1 MIIDPGQLDRQ
12 ITIRREVKVGEGD
25 FNDIY
30 EWVVDY
36 LTVWAMKQAVSAD
49 EVWASNE
56 VYAKRVVTF
65 TTHWFSDIKETDRI
79 VSEGV
84 TYDIKGIAEIGTRDG
99 LEIKAEASNP

>member
-12 ITIRREVKVGEGD
+12 ITTRREVKTGEGD
-25 FNDIY
+25 FGDIF
-30 EWVVDY
+30 EWVDH

-56 VYAKRVVTF
+56 VYAKRTVTF
-65 TTHWFSDIKETDRI
+65 ITHWFSDIKETDRI

-84 TYDIKGIAEIGTRDG
+84 TYDIKGLSEIGTRDG